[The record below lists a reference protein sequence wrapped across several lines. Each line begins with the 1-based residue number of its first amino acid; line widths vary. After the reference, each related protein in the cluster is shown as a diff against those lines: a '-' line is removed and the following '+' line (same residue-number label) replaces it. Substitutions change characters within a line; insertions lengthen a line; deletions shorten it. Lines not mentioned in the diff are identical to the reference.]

1 MTNLEFI
8 NIEIN
13 KLENQIEYIKYNM
26 KKYVDYRSEG
36 QLNIDEIQLKINHL
50 KQIKIDLKAWYI
62 IKPDF
67 VLSWSYPN
75 DASGYY
81 LKYFG
86 EYEYETINSAQKQK

>member
-1 MTNLEFI
+1 MNNLEFI
-8 NIEIN
+8 NTEIN
-13 KLENQIEYIKYNM
+13 KLENQIEYIKSNM

-50 KQIKIDLKAWYI
+50 KQIRTDLKAWYF

-67 VLSWSYPN
+67 ILNWDNPN

-86 EYEYETINSAQKQK
+86 DYEYETIDRAKRQN